1 MYGFKPIAVQETP
14 GSKHYCTCGNSNNK
28 PYCDGSHK
36 GTGKVPKAVEITE
49 AKQVYI
55 CDCGSTGNS
64 PFCDGTHSKKKA
76 EGHSGHSCSC
86 GKN

>member
-1 MYGFKPIAVQETP
+1 MYGFKPIAVNETA
-14 GSKHYCTCGNSNNK
+14 GTKHYCACGNSNNK

-36 GTGKVPKAVEITE
+36 GSGKTPSVIEITE

-55 CDCGSTGNS
+55 CDCSGSNNK
-64 PFCDGTHSKKKA
+64 PFCDGTHKKKA
-76 EGHSGHSCSC
+76 EDGHGHSCSC